1 MTGTIEAAEL
11 LRILE
16 GQHGGEHEARD
27 GDVAVVD
34 VRPTAAYHGWRLR
47 DEARGGHVPGAV
59 PFPRSW
65 FATLPEAALEKMLD
79 ARRVTP
85 QRSIVLVGHDAGLSG
100 DGDVHMATA
109 RLGELGCRK
118 VKVLAGGA
126 QAWAAAEDAPL
137 ERLPR
142 YRQLVHP
149 EWLSNLLRTGQAP
162 ELDGGPWRL
171 LHVSFDNRQD
181 YDRGHIPGA
190 VHLDTIAVEE
200 PEHWNR
206 RSPDGLREA
215 LLERGITADT
225 TVVLYGRCG
234 RPDMSQAQ
242 PGREA
247 GQIAAMRAAVLLMY
261 AGVRDV
267 RVLDGGLGAWLAAGG
282 RVEKTETV
290 PEAAASFGAAIPGR
304 PDYVIDLEEVRQY
317 LEDPGSAVVS
327 MRSWAEFIGEVSGY
341 HYIGPR
347 GRIPG
352 SVFGNCGSDA
362 YHMET
367 YRNHDNTMRDPR
379 EIEALWRAAGIT
391 PDKRVAFYCGTGW
404 RASEAFFYAYL
415 LGWERIAVYDGGW
428 YEWSIDAGNPV
439 ETGVPEGWVG
449 PTTHPATSAGPFRGS
464 RARVD

>member
-1 MTGTIEAAEL
+1 MRGTIKAGELHGILDTQRNGIREAGA
-11 LRILE
+11 
-16 GQHGGEHEARD
+16 
-27 GDVAVVD
+27 GDVVALD
-34 VRPTAAYHGWRLR
+34 VRPNAAFHGWRLR

-59 PFPRSW
+59 LFPLNWFTSRMELQARSE
-65 FATLPEAALEKMLD
+65 LQ
-79 ARRVTP
+79 ARGVTP
-85 QRSIVLVGHDAGLSG
+85 ERSLVLIGYDAAPPGSAGPATPDSG
-100 DGDVHMATA
+100 GDVHTAAA
-109 RLGELGCRK
+109 RLEELGYRD
-118 VKVLAGGA
+118 VRILAGGA
-126 QAWAAAEDAPL
+126 QAWAAALDLPL

-142 YRQLVHP
+142 YRQLIHP
-149 EWLSNLLRTGQAP
+149 DWLSRLLRTGEAR
-162 ELDGGPWRL
+162 EFDGGPWTL
-171 LHVSFDNRQD
+171 LHVSFDNRPD
-181 YDRGHIPGA
+181 YDHGHIPGA
-190 VHLDTIAVEE
+190 IHLDTIAVEE

-206 RSPDGLREA
+206 REPDGLREA
-215 LLERGITADT
+215 LLTRGITSDT
-225 TVVLYGRCG
+225 TAVLYGRCG
-234 RPDMSQAQ
+234 HPDMHQAQ

-282 RVEKTETV
+282 PVDTTEAV
-290 PEAAASFGAAIPGR
+290 PVPAKSFGAKIPAR
-304 PDYVIDLEEVRQY
+304 PDYVIDLEEVRGY
-317 LEDPGSAVVS
+317 LDDPESVVVS

-404 RASEAFFYAYL
+404 RASEAFFYAHL
-415 LGWERIAVYDGGW
+415 LGWDRIAVYDGGW

-439 ETGVPEGWVG
+439 ETGIPEGWNGRTGEVPG
-449 PTTHPATSAGPFRGS
+449 KP
-464 RARVD
+464 

>member
-1 MTGTIEAAEL
+1 MTRTIEAGEL
-11 LRILE
+11 LGILRAQ
-16 GQHGGEHEARD
+16 GAGGGEVGAGAGET
-27 GDVAVVD
+27 VVLD
-34 VRPTAAYHGWRLR
+34 VRPTAAYHGWSMRN
-47 DEARGGHVPGAV
+47 EARGGHLPGAV
-59 PFPRSW
+59 PFPSGW
-65 FATLPEAALEKMLD
+65 FTSQTGQQVRAGLR
-79 ARRVTP
+79 ARGVTP
-85 QRSIVLVGHDAGLSG
+85 ERALVLIGYDAAIPGTAG
-100 DGDVHMATA
+100 QTAPDPGGDVHTAAA
-109 RLGELGCRK
+109 RLGDLGYRG
-118 VKVLAGGA
+118 VRILLGGA
-126 QAWAAAEDAPL
+126 QAWAAAPELPL

-149 EWLSNLLRTGQAP
+149 DWLNSLLRTGGAP
-162 ELDGGPWRL
+162 ELDAGPWTV
-171 LHVSFDNRQD
+171 LHVSFDNRSD

-206 RSPDGLREA
+206 REPDGLREA
-215 LLERGITADT
+215 LLTRGITSET

-234 RPDMSQAQ
+234 HPSMRQAH

-282 RVEKTETV
+282 PVETAESAPV
-290 PEAAASFGAAIPGR
+290 PAESFGAKIPGR
-304 PDYVIDLEEVRQY
+304 PDYVIDLEEVREY
-317 LEDPGSAVVS
+317 LDDPGSVVVS
-327 MRSWAEFIGEVSGY
+327 MRSWTEYIGEASGY

-352 SVFGNCGSDA
+352 SVYGNCGSDA

-404 RASEAFFYAYL
+404 RASEAFFYAHL
-415 LGWERIAVYDGGW
+415 LGWDRIAVYDGGW
-428 YEWSIDAGNPV
+428 YEWSIDSGNPV
-439 ETGVPEGWVG
+439 ETGIPAGWSG
-449 PTTHPATSAGPFRGS
+449 PIGG
-464 RARVD
+464 